1 MPNTIVKLYVDDSS
15 YNQKIKNA
23 ASAFMGFVGQVS
35 GAKGSFG
42 ALTKAIQ
49 ESTVAQEA
57 LNAVMAKNPMGA
69 VMTLATAAATKLLSK
84 LTEVSEEQQ
93 RIAEA
98 AEERAERERHEN
110 ETVINSVAKVVEEY
124 EMMRQKWATLSDEHS
139 KAQWLNENKKKFQQL
154 GMAVNDVKTAED
166 VFVNNT
172 QAVCNAL
179 IARAKAEAYGELYKE
194 QLKKKVANIINPSVD
209 NGRRYKKLT
218 NATRPVSDAS
228 MAGVTDADINW
239 VNQTYTDESGK
250 EISRRAFGSYK
261 QSGLDKINH
270 YRHQNALAIRSQDD
284 QMLNLLAMDWAT
296 SQQDYERQMRA
307 LGIWTNP
314 NGGGG
319 GRGGRGGRNT
329 QAKETYVPQAGTP
342 DYVKAQISA
351 LQGMVGQTENES
363 ERNYMLLWIES
374 LKAEY
379 KEMTSLPKLSTVLDT
394 SGVEEQHGPLYQMTE
409 QLKELRKI
417 LEDPVDAA
425 EYQYALQLIAD
436 KEKEIKEWKGESDTT
451 EVAKKTS
458 SSWKD
463 AASSIQAV
471 GSALQSIEDPGAK
484 IAGLIGQAIANIA
497 LGFAQAT
504 AASSGA
510 GIFGWIAA
518 IAGGLATMVSTIEA
532 IHSATGY
539 AEGGIVK
546 GNTYSG
552 DKIPAMLNAGEVVLS
567 KAAAG
572 NLASQFS
579 DVGLNNLSL
588 QAVVTG
594 TQLRFVLNNE
604 SQSRGRGQYVTT
616 NFSR

>member
-329 QAKETYVPQAGTP
+329 PAKEAYVPQAGTP

-363 ERNYMLLWIES
+363 ERNYILMWIES
-374 LKAEY
+374 LKAQY
-379 KEMTSLPKLSTVLDT
+379 KEMTTLPKLSTVLDT
-394 SGVEEQHGPLYQMTE
+394 SNLEEQHGPLYKMTE
-409 QLKELRKI
+409 QLKELRKV
-417 LEDPVDAA
+417 LEDPVDSA
-425 EYQYALQLIAD
+425 EYQYALQLIAE
-436 KEKEIKEWKGESDTT
+436 KEKEISDFKGEGNTPSKKKKDSGDNPTIVGGLST
-451 EVAKKTS
+451 LGQGMNQMVSGIEQLGIDVPEGIKSAVNGISTLVSIVSGIATVLVA
-458 SSWKD
+458 
-463 AASSIQAV
+463 IE
-471 GSALQSIEDPGAK
+471 AL
-484 IAGLIGQAIANIA
+484 
-497 LGFAQAT
+497 T
-504 AASSGA
+504 AADTF
-510 GIFGWIAA
+510 IPF
-518 IAGGLATMVSTIEA
+518 AGGGVARAANGVVAGRTF
-532 IHSATGY
+532 
-539 AEGGIVK
+539 
-546 GNTYSG
+546 SG
-552 DKIPAMLNAGEVVLS
+552 DKIPAMLNAGEVVLNR
-567 KAAAG
+567 AQVG
-572 NLASQFS
+572 NLASQFN
-579 DVGLNNLSL
+579 DVGLQNLRL
-588 QAVVTG
+588 ETVVTG

-616 NFSR
+616 NFNR

>member
-1 MPNTIVKLYVDDSS
+1 MKQNRFKRDI
-15 YNQKIKNA
+15 
-23 ASAFMGFVGQVS
+23 
-35 GAKGSFG
+35 GAEG
-42 ALTKAIQ
+42 
-49 ESTVAQEA
+49 
-57 LNAVMAKNPMGA
+57 
-69 VMTLATAAATKLLSK
+69 
-84 LTEVSEEQQ
+84 
-93 RIAEA
+93 
-98 AEERAERERHEN
+98 
-110 ETVINSVAKVVEEY
+110 
-124 EMMRQKWATLSDEHS
+124 
-139 KAQWLNENKKKFQQL
+139 
-154 GMAVNDVKTAED
+154 
-166 VFVNNT
+166 
-172 QAVCNAL
+172 
-179 IARAKAEAYGELYKE
+179 
-194 QLKKKVANIINPSVD
+194 
-209 NGRRYKKLT
+209 
-218 NATRPVSDAS
+218 
-228 MAGVTDADINW
+228 MAGVTSEDINW
-239 VNQTYTDESGK
+239 KNEGYYQNGVVYNQTKFE
-250 EISRRAFGSYK
+250 SYK
-261 QSGLDKINH
+261 QSGLNKLNA
-270 YRHQNALAIRSQDD
+270 YRQKMARAKKQQEDTDL
-284 QMLNLLAMDWAT
+284 QMLAMNMAA
-296 SQQDYERQMRA
+296 SQGDYEAQMRA
-307 LGIWTNP
+307 LGIWSNP
-314 NGGGG
+314 SAGGGG
-319 GRGGRGGRNT
+319 GRGGRGGRKT
-329 QAKETYVPQAGTP
+329 PAKETYVPQAGTP

-363 ERNYMLLWIES
+363 ERNYILMWIES
-374 LKAEY
+374 LKAQY

-394 SGVEEQHGPLYQMTE
+394 SGVVEQHGPLYQMTE

-425 EYQYALQLIAD
+425 EYQYALQMIAD
-436 KEKEIKEWKGESDTT
+436 KEKEIKEWKGESETT

-539 AEGGIVK
+539 AEGGVVK